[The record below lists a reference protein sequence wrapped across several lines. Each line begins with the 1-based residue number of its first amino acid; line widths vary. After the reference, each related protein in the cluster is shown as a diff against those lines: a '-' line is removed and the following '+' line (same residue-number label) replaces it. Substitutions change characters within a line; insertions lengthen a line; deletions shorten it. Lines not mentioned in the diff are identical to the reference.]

1 MHVMRPTLAVLT
13 AGQLFPQEAGAA
25 SVQDLFERYN
35 LAGTWAADCTKPASR
50 QNPHVV
56 YRLVDAGRLQ
66 RETMIE
72 PGKSFD
78 VSVAVSVVESSPGE
92 LTMAWKTG
100 EGGITN
106 RISIQQGQMQALDS
120 TRESGEKLIVNG
132 RRTRD
137 NSEAPRFRRCP

>member
-1 MHVMRPTLAVLT
+1 MHVMRSALAVLT
-13 AGQLFPQEAGAA
+13 AAQLFPQDAGAA
-25 SVQDLFERYN
+25 SMQEIFDRHN

-56 YRLVDAGRLQ
+56 YRLVEAGRLQ

-72 PGKSFD
+72 PGKNFD

-106 RISIQQGQMQALDS
+106 RISVQQGQMQVLDS
-120 TRESGEKLIVNG
+120 IRESGEKLILNG

-137 NSEAPRFRRCP
+137 NSEAPRFKRCT